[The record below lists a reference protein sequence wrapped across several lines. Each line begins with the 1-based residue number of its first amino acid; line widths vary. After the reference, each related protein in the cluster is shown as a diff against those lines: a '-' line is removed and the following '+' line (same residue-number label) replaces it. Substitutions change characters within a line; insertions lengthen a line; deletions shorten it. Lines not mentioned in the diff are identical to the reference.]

1 MATMTTAEKNL
12 TIKSSVLDELRNT
25 PVFENAVQI
34 GDFEFAIP
42 VEVDGEQ
49 RYCAI
54 SLTAKSNKDTKTTVA
69 FNAEDAHNEY
79 LDTVAVK
86 AAKAEEKA
94 KVKAEKLAKK
104 ASK

>member
-12 TIKSSVLDELRNT
+12 SIKNSVLDELKET

-42 VEVDGEQ
+42 VVVDGEE
-49 RYCAI
+49 RYCSI
-54 SLTAKSNKDTKTTVA
+54 SLTAKSNKDTKTTSA

-79 LDTVAVK
+79 LDAVAVR

-94 KVKAEKLAKK
+94 KAKAEKLAKK